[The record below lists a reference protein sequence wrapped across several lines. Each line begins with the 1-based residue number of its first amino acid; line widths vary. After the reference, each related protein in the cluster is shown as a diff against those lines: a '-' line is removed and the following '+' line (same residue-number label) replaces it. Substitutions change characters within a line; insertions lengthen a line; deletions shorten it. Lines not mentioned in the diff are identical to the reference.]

1 MRQNNHEVIILN
13 CIKKLFNDHRLLT
26 YAAMT
31 LFGIALGLITAKIIA
46 EKQSCAS
53 KLKSKAKQ
61 AFKAVEDKIM

>member
-1 MRQNNHEVIILN
+1 
-13 CIKKLFNDHRLLT
+13 
-26 YAAMT
+26 MT
-31 LFGIALGLITAKIIA
+31 LFGVSLGLIVSKIVI